1 LCRKTI
7 MPLETTVVGSW
18 PKPPYLTIP
27 DWFSEKGNFSEEAQ
41 AKLTGM
47 GGGFDPRSK
56 ARAVASGGDQLEANI
71 QRAVKEVL
79 KAQADLGLD
88 VVTDGEME
96 RGAYYMQVMSNING
110 IDMVDLEEKIMRS
123 GAYSTLVPVVRS
135 KVEAGLE
142 LSCWKEFSRARD
154 LVPSGTKVKF
164 TIPGPM
170 TISDGVKNIHYEKRE
185 ELHRDLAKVLNRE
198 ILGLVAHGC
207 RHIQV
212 DEPVLMRYPD
222 TALQFGFSCLSQVL
236 ANLPPGITTTLHLCC
251 GYPDKMDTDEYLKAD
266 KRNYHKLAP
275 VIDALGFTEVSI
287 ENAECK
293 NDLSLLGLFQRTK
306 VVLGS
311 VTIARS
317 KVETKEEIK
326 AVVEE
331 ALRFIPR
338 DRLVLAPDCGLGMLP
353 LPTIREKVSNMVAVA
368 KEF

>member
-1 LCRKTI
+1 

-154 LVPSGTKVKF
+154 LVPGGTKVKF

>member
-1 LCRKTI
+1 
-7 MPLETTVVGSW
+7 M
-18 PKPPYLTIP
+18 
-27 DWFSEKGNFSEEAQ
+27 
-41 AKLTGM
+41 
-47 GGGFDPRSK
+47 
-56 ARAVASGGDQLEANI
+56 
-71 QRAVKEVL
+71 
-79 KAQADLGLD
+79 
-88 VVTDGEME
+88 
-96 RGAYYMQVMSNING
+96 
-110 IDMVDLEEKIMRS
+110 
-123 GAYSTLVPVVRS
+123 
-135 KVEAGLE
+135 
-142 LSCWKEFSRARD
+142 
-154 LVPSGTKVKF
+154 VKF

-306 VVLGS
+306 VV
-311 VTIARS
+311 
-317 KVETKEEIK
+317 
-326 AVVEE
+326 VEE

-353 LPTIREKVSNMVAVA
+353 LPTIR
-368 KEF
+368 